1 MRVVVSG
8 VSLMRELYSQLT
20 RYAARRSRRVESC
33 QVAVHAPRFHHRVRK
48 NHHQVL
54 TLQMHGQ
61 KAVKQRSR
69 LAHATRIED
78 AVWLQ
83 TAEVGCRKQRIHLA
97 SSNQLPPEF
106 RDTCAVGRH
115 HAIRITLVLRVA
127 ARHYQK
133 IRLPLLDGEL
143 HCRVALD
150 KIGWR

>member
-1 MRVVVSG
+1 MKPRFHSISQVPTLLAKIVNQLTRNPKSVLGVAVRVRVVVSG

-20 RYAARRSRRVESC
+20 RYAARRRRRVESC
-33 QVAVHAPRFHHRVRK
+33 QVAVHAPRFHHRVGK

-83 TAEVGCRKQRIHLA
+83 AAEVGCRKQ
-97 SSNQLPPEF
+97 
-106 RDTCAVGRH
+106 
-115 HAIRITLVLRVA
+115 
-127 ARHYQK
+127 
-133 IRLPLLDGEL
+133 
-143 HCRVALD
+143 
-150 KIGWR
+150 